1 MFPKYAFYN
10 GSIWE
15 LGYSNYFGNGYM
27 KLISTMRKHPKKTF
41 ISQFQM
47 LKLLQ
52 SGKATVAVNPSPS
65 DQIIDDITYKQY
77 LENKKQST

>member
-1 MFPKYAFYN
+1 MYPKYSFYN

-27 KLISTMRKHPKKTF
+27 KLTSNLRKHPKKTF
-41 ISQFQM
+41 MAQTQM

-52 SGKATVAVNPSPS
+52 SDMATVAINPKPK
-65 DQIIDDITYKQY
+65 DEIIEDISYKEY
-77 LENKKQST
+77 LKNKTQ

>member
-27 KLISTMRKHPKKTF
+27 KLTSNLRKHPKKTF
-41 ISQFQM
+41 INQSQM
-47 LKLLQ
+47 LNLLK
-52 SGKATVAVNPSPS
+52 GEKATVAINPSPKDEITEDMPYEQYFKS
-65 DQIIDDITYKQY
+65 QIKQ
-77 LENKKQST
+77 L